1 MHLKVFLKLKH
12 PKNFLFWA
20 NIKKKKNYKTQ
31 EKQKTPLG
39 WFFFKPRF
47 FPTLPEG
54 ALRAGV
60 LRRHVDGLDVTLEV
74 ELPLGFELAEI
85 AGVTM
90 VAGEKDVVGGGAVSC
105 QGGLVA
111 CGKCA
116 AAA

>member
-1 MHLKVFLKLKH
+1 
-12 PKNFLFWA
+12 
-20 NIKKKKNYKTQ
+20 
-31 EKQKTPLG
+31 
-39 WFFFKPRF
+39 
-47 FPTLPEG
+47 
-54 ALRAGV
+54 
-60 LRRHVDGLDVTLEV
+60 VDGLDVTLEV

-90 VAGEKDVVGGGAVSC
+90 VAGEKDVVGGGAVSG